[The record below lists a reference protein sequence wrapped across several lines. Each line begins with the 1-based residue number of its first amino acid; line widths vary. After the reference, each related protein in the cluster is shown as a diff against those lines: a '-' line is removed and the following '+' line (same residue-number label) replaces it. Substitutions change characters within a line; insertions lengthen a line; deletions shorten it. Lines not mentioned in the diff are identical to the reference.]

1 MDLRRI
7 RKKLLRGYKNM
18 ENFALKVMGASVKE
32 GEVGVFFLGQAGFVL
47 KTCSGELIA
56 IDPYLSDCCERYFGF
71 KRLMPHILGADEI
84 IFDYLV
90 ASHAHFDHF
99 DPDSVP
105 VLLGNGKTK
114 FVGAKD
120 TRAECERLGI
130 KDNLTFVAVGD
141 KVELGAVTLTAV
153 RCDHGK
159 DTPDAIGLL
168 FEAAGKKIYMMGD
181 TAYRPEWL
189 EDEKIKGVDLLILPI
204 NGAFGNLNSTEAA
217 RVVKA
222 LSPKL
227 AVPCHYW
234 NFAEHFG
241 SPYEFMTEM
250 KNNCPEIPYLL
261 MRQGE
266 MITLK

>member
-1 MDLRRI
+1 
-7 RKKLLRGYKNM
+7 M
-18 ENFALKVMGASVKE
+18 ESFALKMMATPVKE

-47 KTCSGELIA
+47 KTASGELIA

-71 KRLMPHILGADEI
+71 KRLMPHILGADEV
-84 IFDYLV
+84 IFDYVV

-105 VLLGNGKTK
+105 MLLGNGKTK

-120 TRAECERLGI
+120 TAAECERLGI
-130 KDNLTFVAVGD
+130 KDNLTFLSVGD
-141 KVELGAVTLTAV
+141 QVRMGEATLTAV
-153 RCDHGK
+153 RCDHGA
-159 DTPDAIGLL
+159 DTPHALGLL
-168 FEAAGKKIYMMGD
+168 FEIAGKRIYMMGD

-189 EDEKIKGVDLLILPI
+189 DDESLKNVDLLILPI
-204 NGAFGNLNSTEAA
+204 NGAFGNLNSAEAA
-217 RVVKA
+217 KVVKA
-222 LSPKL
+222 LAPKL

-234 NFAEHFG
+234 NFAQHFG

-250 KNNCPEIPYLL
+250 ENNCPDIPYVL

-266 MITLK
+266 GRML